1 LPRVDTQVFLAG
13 QAGVVM
19 EGCRLYETDSNH
31 MQDLRPKGNGV
42 YFRSS
47 RRVAEPVVTV
57 IVNQLKNY
65 YHWLLEAV
73 P

>member
-1 LPRVDTQVFLAG
+1 
-13 QAGVVM
+13 M